1 MASFN
6 KVILLGN
13 LTRDPELR
21 VTAEGQSICKLG
33 LATNRSF
40 KDKEGNLRDETTYVD
55 IDAFGRQAETI
66 AQYLN
71 RGNPILIE
79 GRLRYD
85 QWEGPG
91 GEKRN
96 KLKVTLE
103 SFTFVGSRADQDNH
117 NSSSYE
123 QKSPP
128 PRSQANLAPHQTPK
142 PAPPNLSKSAEKEED
157 DVPF

>member
-21 VTAEGQSICKLG
+21 VTADGQSICKIG
-33 LATNRSF
+33 IATNRSF
-40 KDKEGNLRDETTYVD
+40 KDKEGNQRDETTYVD
-55 IDAFGRQAETI
+55 VDAFGRQAEVI
-66 AQYLN
+66 SQYFN
-71 RGNPILIE
+71 KGKPILLE

-85 QWEGPG
+85 QWESPE

-103 SFTFVGSRADQDNH
+103 NFTFIGGRDQESGDNPYAQNTPPVRAQ
-117 NSSSYE
+117 E
-123 QKSPP
+123 KSAPP
-128 PRSQANLAPHQTPK
+128 PQN
-142 PAPPNLSKSAEKEED
+142 PAPASAEED